1 MRAYAW
7 FDLLLQAGV
16 SQWPRDEHRRLIV
29 TNITGYLAG
38 LSSLSYALTYAFY
51 DFETL
56 KPVVFGNVLASF
68 VYFTLPIWH
77 RFGRVAAGVVLAVTI
92 FASIFYFI
100 WFLGRNTGIQLNY
113 LGAAAIAFAVFGL
126 HRLGLVLACVSIAL
140 ALHFYAHFM
149 FFQGQATPPPEKW
162 FIDQLYI
169 LSAGS
174 ITLIVGIVVWYAF
187 KLAAEAEE
195 RSERLLRNVLPDAI
209 AERLKANPQDPI
221 ADHHDNAT
229 VLFSDIVGFMNLS
242 RANTPEDVVNLLN
255 QLFTAFD
262 AVGAEVGCEK
272 IKTIGDAYM
281 AVAVVPHTA
290 EENAKIAA
298 RLGIGMMDVCARV
311 SQQTGI
317 PLTLRIGIASGPVMA
332 GVIGKAKFAYD
343 VWGET
348 VNLAARL
355 ESHGKPDHIHISD
368 ETKILLE
375 GDFACTLAPRI
386 QIKGVGKTRTWFLG
400 LPANPAPR

>member
-1 MRAYAW
+1 
-7 FDLLLQAGV
+7 
-16 SQWPRDEHRRLIV
+16 
-29 TNITGYLAG
+29 
-38 LSSLSYALTYAFY
+38 
-51 DFETL
+51 
-56 KPVVFGNVLASF
+56 
-68 VYFTLPIWH
+68 
-77 RFGRVAAGVVLAVTI
+77 
-92 FASIFYFI
+92 
-100 WFLGRNTGIQLNY
+100 
-113 LGAAAIAFAVFGL
+113 
-126 HRLGLVLACVSIAL
+126 
-140 ALHFYAHFM
+140 
-149 FFQGQATPPPEKW
+149 
-162 FIDQLYI
+162 
-169 LSAGS
+169 
-174 ITLIVGIVVWYAF
+174 
-187 KLAAEAEE
+187 
-195 RSERLLRNVLPDAI
+195 
-209 AERLKANPQDPI
+209 
-221 ADHHDNAT
+221 
-229 VLFSDIVGFMNLS
+229 
-242 RANTPEDVVNLLN
+242 
-255 QLFTAFD
+255 
-262 AVGAEVGCEK
+262 VGAEVGCEK